1 MTEIFC
7 SYQQHT
13 APVLVDVWTAHMT
26 DMVDIYI
33 LKICFQSVHT
43 LKQHMKTQ
51 SVIYI
56 RLVESFATSARS
68 VLKNIVLNGNVECQ
82 SIIHNYK
89 CEFVISKI

>member
-33 LKICFQSVHT
+33 LKICFQSVHI
-43 LKQHMKTQ
+43 LKQHMKTR
-51 SVIYI
+51 SVNYI